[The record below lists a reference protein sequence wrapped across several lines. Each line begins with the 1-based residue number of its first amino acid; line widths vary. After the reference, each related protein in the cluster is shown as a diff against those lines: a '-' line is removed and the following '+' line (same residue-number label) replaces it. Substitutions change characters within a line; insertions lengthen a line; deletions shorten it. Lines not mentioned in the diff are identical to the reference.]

1 MGDRLPT
8 AYFSR
13 IHSANQTALRM
24 LDSVRACMKELMYL
38 RWTKF
43 YGKAKVWILLSPA
56 LALVLFLFIGG
67 LGFGIAESL
76 NYMPIIGLDDPN
88 LDAYRSIFND
98 KAFYRSLLLTLH
110 VAITPTLLAVIGALA
125 FGLVLRQSFRG
136 KRFFTFLFSFNLP
149 IPHVV
154 GAIGILFLF
163 SQSGFFARIG
173 HALGWV
179 DMPSDFPILV
189 NDPYAI
195 GIIFE
200 YVWKETPF
208 IGVIVLAILQS
219 IGEDYEAVAQT
230 LGANRWQRFRY
241 VLLPLVLPGVLIV
254 SVAVMAFF
262 FGDFV
267 IPTILGQTYPT
278 VLAVEAVK
286 DYTHYDLRNH
296 PIGVAQALVIAVLG
310 TMLVFVYMY
319 LNRKFIRSDK

>member
-1 MGDRLPT
+1 MRSSFYLGW
-8 AYFSR
+8 SR
-13 IHSANQTALRM
+13 
-24 LDSVRACMKELMYL
+24 
-38 RWTKF
+38 F
-43 YGKAKVWILLSPA
+43 YAKGRPWILLSPA
-56 LALVLFLFIGG
+56 LALVIFLFLGG

-76 NYMPIIGLDDPN
+76 NYMPIIGLDEPN
-88 LDAYRSIFND
+88 LDAYRAIFND
-98 KAFYRSLLLTLH
+98 KGFYRSLLLTLH
-110 VAITPTLLAVIGALA
+110 VAITPTILAVALALA
-125 FGLVLRQSFRG
+125 FGLVLRQSIRG

-154 GAIGILFLF
+154 GAIGILMLF

-173 HALGWV
+173 HGLGWM
-179 DMPSDFPILV
+179 DAPSDFPIIV
-189 NDPYAI
+189 NDPWAI
-195 GIIFE
+195 GIIIE

-267 IPTILGQTYPT
+267 IPTILGQTYPA

-286 DYTHYDLRNH
+286 DYTHYDLTNH
-296 PIGVAQALVIAVLG
+296 PIGVAQALIIAVIG
-310 TMLVFVYMY
+310 TVLVFLYMW
-319 LNRKFIRSDK
+319 LNRKFIRSDG

>member
-1 MGDRLPT
+1 MRSVFYTGW
-8 AYFSR
+8 SR
-13 IHSANQTALRM
+13 I
-24 LDSVRACMKELMYL
+24 Y
-38 RWTKF
+38 
-43 YGKAKVWILLSPA
+43 AKGRPWILLSPA
-56 LALVLFLFIGG
+56 LILVLFLFLGG

-76 NYMPIIGLDDPN
+76 NYMPRIGLTEPN
-88 LDAYRSIFND
+88 LDAYRAIFAD
-98 KAFYRSLLLTLH
+98 VGFYRSLFMTLH
-110 VAITPTLLAVIGALA
+110 VAITPTILSVALALA

-136 KRFFTFLFSFNLP
+136 KQFFTFMFSFNLP

-154 GAIGILFLF
+154 GAIGILMLF

-173 HALGWV
+173 HALGWM
-179 DMPSDFPILV
+179 DAPSDFPILV
-189 NDPYAI
+189 NDAWAI
-195 GIIFE
+195 GIIIE

-267 IPTILGQTYPT
+267 IPTILGQTYPA

-296 PIGVAQALVIAVLG
+296 PIGVAQALVIAVIG
-310 TMLVFVYMY
+310 TVLVFVYMW
-319 LNRKFIRSDK
+319 LNRKFIRSDG

>member
-1 MGDRLPT
+1 
-8 AYFSR
+8 
-13 IHSANQTALRM
+13 
-24 LDSVRACMKELMYL
+24 
-38 RWTKF
+38 
-43 YGKAKVWILLSPA
+43 
-56 LALVLFLFIGG
+56 
-67 LGFGIAESL
+67 
-76 NYMPIIGLDDPN
+76 MPRIGLTEPN
-88 LDAYRSIFND
+88 LDAYRAIFTD
-98 KAFYRSLLLTLH
+98 IGFYRSLFLTLH
-110 VAITPTLLAVIGALA
+110 VAITPTILSVALALA

-136 KRFFTFLFSFNLP
+136 KQFFTFMFSFNLP

-154 GAIGILFLF
+154 GAIGILMLF

-173 HALGWV
+173 HALGWM
-179 DMPSDFPILV
+179 DAPSDFPILV
-189 NDPYAI
+189 NDAWAI
-195 GIIFE
+195 GIIIE

-267 IPTILGQTYPT
+267 IPTILGQTYPA

-296 PIGVAQALVIAVLG
+296 PIGVAQALVIAVIG
-310 TMLVFVYMY
+310 TVLVFVYMW
-319 LNRKFIRSDK
+319 LNRKFIRSDG

>member
-1 MGDRLPT
+1 MRS
-8 AYFSR
+8 FF
-13 IHSANQTALRM
+13 
-24 LDSVRACMKELMYL
+24 YL
-38 RWTKF
+38 GWNRF
-43 YGKAKVWILLSPA
+43 YAKGRPWILLSPA
-56 LALVLFLFIGG
+56 LVLVVFLFLGG

-76 NYMPIIGLDDPN
+76 NYMPIIGLNEPN
-88 LDAYRSIFND
+88 FDAYRTIFGE
-98 KAFYRSLLLTLH
+98 KGFYKSLLLTLH
-110 VAITPTLLAVIGALA
+110 VAITPTILSVALALA

-136 KRFFTFLFSFNLP
+136 KQFFTFLFSFNLP

-154 GAIGILFLF
+154 GAIGILMLF

-173 HALGWV
+173 HALGWM
-179 DMPSDFPILV
+179 DAPADFPIMV
-189 NDPYAI
+189 NDPWAI

-267 IPTILGQTYPT
+267 IPTILGQTYPA

-296 PIGVAQALVIAVLG
+296 PIGVAQALVIAIIG
-310 TMLVFVYMY
+310 TVLVFLYMW
-319 LNRKFIRSDK
+319 LNRKFIRSDD